1 VEAELLDRFVLPHS
15 ADSQYRNTLSTRE
28 DDPLYIDKTE
38 QAIMASEQPK
48 LIAQMRWVTRL
59 TYFLIATYR
68 YPSCGNYRGVGVG
81 RTAELKLITPPN
93 APKKGQKTG
102 PVQLHPAAAQGRV

>member
-1 VEAELLDRFVLPHS
+1 VEAELLDPFVLPHS

-38 QAIMASEQPK
+38 HAIMASEQPK

-59 TYFLIATYR
+59 TYFFIAITVILLVATT
-68 YPSCGNYRGVGVG
+68 GVWVWVG
-81 RTAELKLITPPN
+81 LRSLS
-93 APKKGQKTG
+93 
-102 PVQLHPAAAQGRV
+102 